1 MSTSAIKTSSRTE
14 RLDRWIF
21 ESWSFSSQALGLFR
35 IFYALFV
42 LFIIMPSQPPYVFY
56 GFLTDLPQELFFPPP
71 GIMMLFGGFPP
82 AWFFNSIELLL
93 TISLTAML
101 LGWKTMFFSML
112 TGLLIFTG
120 NGFSFSMGKI
130 NHDLL
135 LPLVPLLM
143 AFSNWGARFS
153 VDETTSPKEKNVQNW
168 PVVMLSLLLG
178 YMMMT
183 AGVAKL
189 LGGWLDI
196 STQATYGHLLNQHFV
211 NGRTGLLSG
220 FFIGFE
226 QPFFWILL
234 DYATIVFE
242 IGFLPAVFFPRVFR
256 LFVGFAVIFHF
267 SVMVMLNI
275 SFLPNLGAYSLF
287 LINWN
292 CIARHKPALMSR
304 IQRFYESFSY
314 IQLFPRLSLAMG
326 AAAVLYVFNSPLILL
341 DNVIDFPSDLL
352 FHEVVVLSLYMM
364 VSLGVMTTILYKSY
378 RRLPDCT

>member
-1 MSTSAIKTSSRTE
+1 
-14 RLDRWIF
+14 
-21 ESWSFSSQALGLFR
+21 
-35 IFYALFV
+35 Y
-42 LFIIMPSQPPYVFY
+42 Y

-82 AWFFNSIELLL
+82 AWFFNGIELLL
-93 TISLTAML
+93 MVSLTAVL
-101 LGWKTMFFSML
+101 LGWKTTFFSIL

-130 NHDLL
+130 NHDVL
-135 LPLVPLLM
+135 LPLVPLIM

-153 VDETTSPKEKNVQNW
+153 IDSSTGLKNKDVQNW

-183 AGVAKL
+183 AGFAKL

-211 NGRTGLLSG
+211 NGRTGLLSS
-220 FFIGFE
+220 FFIGLE
-226 QPFFWILL
+226 QPVFWIFL
-234 DYATIVFE
+234 DYATIIFE
-242 IGFLPAVFFPRVFR
+242 IGFLPAVFFPRIFR

-287 LINWN
+287 LVNWN
-292 CIARHKPALMSR
+292 CIARNRPVVMNTLQAA
-304 IQRFYESFSY
+304 FE
-314 IQLFPRLSLAMG
+314 RLSDSPAWMRACLGGVLAAG
-326 AAAVLYVFNSPLILL
+326 LYVFNSPLALL
-341 DNVIDFPSDLL
+341 DHWVEFPSDLL
-352 FHEVVVLSLYMM
+352 FHEVVVLSLYFLLA
-364 VSLGVMTTILYKSY
+364 LGVIITMIYKSV
-378 RRLPDCT
+378 RELPDCT

>member
-1 MSTSAIKTSSRTE
+1 MNVSSTASANRSSW
-14 RLDRWIF
+14 LDRWIF
-21 ESWSFSSQALGLFR
+21 ESWSFSPQALGLFR

-42 LFIIMPSQPPYVFY
+42 LFIIMPSQPPYVYY

-82 AWFFNSIELLL
+82 AWFFNGIELLL
-93 TISLTAML
+93 VISLTAVL
-101 LGWKTMFFSML
+101 LGWKTTFFSVL
-112 TGLLIFTG
+112 TGLLILTG

-130 NHDLL
+130 NHDLM

-153 VDETTSPKEKNVQNW
+153 IDSSASATARKVQNW
-168 PVVMLSLLLG
+168 PVVLLSLFLG

-183 AGVAKL
+183 AGFAKL

-196 STQATYGHLLNQHFV
+196 STHATYGHLLNQHFV

-226 QPFFWILL
+226 QPAFWVML
-234 DYATIVFE
+234 DYATIIFE

-256 LFVGFAVIFHF
+256 FFVGLAVIFHF

-292 CIARHKPALMSR
+292 CIARNRPALMSR
-304 IQRFYESFSY
+304 ITQFFK
-314 IQLFPRLSLAMG
+314 QLRQVYLLPRLSLA
-326 AAAVLYVFNSPLILL
+326 AAAAAFFYVFNSPLVLL
-341 DNVIDFPSDLL
+341 DDLVEFPSDLL
-352 FHEVVVLSLYMM
+352 FHEVVVLSLYFLL
-364 VSLGVMTTILYKSY
+364 SLGVIITMLYKSLK
-378 RRLPDCT
+378 RLPDCI